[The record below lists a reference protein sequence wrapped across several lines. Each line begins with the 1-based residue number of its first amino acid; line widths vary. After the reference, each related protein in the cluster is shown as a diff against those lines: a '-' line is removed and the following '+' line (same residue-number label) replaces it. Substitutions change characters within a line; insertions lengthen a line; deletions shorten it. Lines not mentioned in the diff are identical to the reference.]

1 MLGYAPVPSGYPS
14 APAGGYVPPADQ
26 GPLGAVMN
34 MAPELALAGAGA
46 YSGNNAMLA
55 MGAVSA
61 AEKMGDSEDRED
73 RIRAG
78 ILQNVPAPPGYIGG
92 PVAQAGTQPLP
103 PSNFNYPR
111 QQM

>member
-1 MLGYAPVPSGYPS
+1 
-14 APAGGYVPPADQ
+14 
-26 GPLGAVMN
+26 

-55 MGAVSA
+55 MGAISA
-61 AEKMGDSEDRED
+61 AEKMGDSEDKDD

-78 ILQNVPAPPGYIGG
+78 LLQNVPAPPGYPGG
-92 PVAQAGTQPLP
+92 AQPQAAPNPLP